1 MKNVLKRIS
10 AAIMAVIVGSH
21 TMVFAFASTTAANV
35 SEDIIG
41 YYNGVENTQATMY
54 VGGIGSADE
63 VFVSAYYSLE
73 AGNYVVGSGQTS
85 LVRSNS
91 YCFLMPKVRLC
102 ERNGT
107 NPRGYFNNC
116 VLRGN
121 IIRESSFFNTTVYL
135 SEGDFKYKHI

>member
-54 VGGIGSADE
+54 VGG
-63 VFVSAYYSLE
+63 
-73 AGNYVVGSGQTS
+73 
-85 LVRSNS
+85 
-91 YCFLMPKVRLC
+91 
-102 ERNGT
+102 
-107 NPRGYFNNC
+107 
-116 VLRGN
+116 
-121 IIRESSFFNTTVYL
+121 
-135 SEGDFKYKHI
+135 